1 MESKKTEFLVGLFM
15 LIGILCVGYLTIRL
29 GKMDIIGGGYYPVEA
44 NFTSV
49 SGLRKG
55 AIVDIAGV
63 EVGQVVRIE
72 LDKEYFN
79 AKVTLLI
86 REDLELSIDTIAS
99 VKTRGLIGD
108 KYIELQPGGDP
119 EILEPNGKIIE
130 TESAIDL
137 EEMVSKYA
145 FGDV

>member
-15 LIGILCVGYLTIRL
+15 LIGIVCVGYLTIRL
-29 GKMDIIGGGYYPVEA
+29 GKMDIIGGGYYPVTA
-44 NFTSV
+44 KFTSV
-49 SGLRKG
+49 SGLRQG

-63 EVGQVVRIE
+63 EVGQVIRIE
-72 LDKEYFN
+72 LDKEYYN

-86 REDLELSIDTIAS
+86 REDLELPIDTIAS

-119 EILEPNGKIIE
+119 VLLEPNDEIIE
-130 TESAIDL
+130 TESAISL